1 MEPSKSNAGDETL
14 SSVELPDTRA
24 SSVTLDFSN
33 TQVYDPML
41 DPEAIS
47 TEAFTRP
54 SIFHPLQPGGPHLR
68 SRPLDTIPQS
78 LRQKMSK
85 VKKEQDG
92 VYLPNSLPQKPRPI
106 YISDDEQMDENF
118 QKSTES
124 NRRSSRES
132 TTFEEKRELSNKYS
146 TLNLSKRPYE
156 AESSNNLSTRL
167 APMHNPMTKLGRLVD
182 NVNATQLAML
192 RKTRHQQN
200 IRAAKQNEEPQSQIN
215 GSISSQRAE
224 DDLSWMAEA
233 TVPDEEYDDLVRQ
246 VETLQQKERNGKIT
260 NAEKILLTKSK
271 RELLLKNRLKKAAA
285 QAETHDSDDDSLFV
299 PDETRNEA
307 AERHTRGVPRA
318 FEKNMSTVKK
328 EDGTRSSLEDANLEI
343 ILRKAIEDGSK
354 ASSSLEA
361 KTERG
366 KKPRKKV
373 AKNAREV
380 FERDQQKHQ
389 NKERRKALKKS
400 RQPVRKVAKKSTTSK
415 KRKGGV
421 KAKKDLEK
429 HFRSFAF
436 TKSGGGVDVLAQ
448 RILNDLKSSDQ
459 IADRINDPIFNIEPE
474 EQIVEGNKQSQ
485 LRKLLDNIPHN
496 SNRTKAKSDQSI
508 LLQASKS
515 FGYARVKAVD
525 GKWLVKG
532 MKSTLYHHQLTGAQ
546 WMLSR
551 ELGQAPFGGLLADGM
566 GLGKTVQMLACMVG
580 NLPQDEDLKRRRKA
594 TLIVAPCSL
603 LDQWMDEI
611 RVHAEKSLFPKIVRY
626 TSRSNLSTDVLEDLD
641 IVVVS
646 YTEVMRQMPFPDQKT
661 LKEIGKR
668 GYANWLK
675 KAYDQLGPLHKIS
688 WYRVVLDEAHTIKNN
703 AARTSVACQ
712 NLKSL
717 YKWCLTGTPILNRLE
732 E

>member
-1 MEPSKSNAGDETL
+1 MEPSQSDAGDEAL
-14 SSVELPDTRA
+14 SSIELPDTQA

-33 TQVYDPML
+33 TQAYDPMRN
-41 DPEAIS
+41 PEAIS
-47 TEAFTRP
+47 TETFTRP
-54 SIFHPLQPGGPHLR
+54 SIFKPLQPGGPHLR
-68 SRPLDTIPQS
+68 SRPLDTIPPS

-92 VYLPNSLPQKPRPI
+92 VYLPNSLPQKAHPI

-118 QKSTES
+118 QKSTKS
-124 NRRSSRES
+124 NHRPSRES
-132 TTFEEKRELSNKYS
+132 TTFEEKNELSNKHS
-146 TLNLSKRPYE
+146 TLNLAKRPYE
-156 AESSNNLSTRL
+156 AESSNNLSTTL
-167 APMHNPMTKLGRLVD
+167 APIHNTMTKLGRFVD

-200 IRAAKQNEEPQSQIN
+200 IRASKQNEEPQSQIN

-233 TVPDEEYDDLVRQ
+233 TVPDEEYDDLVCQ

-285 QAETHDSDDDSLFV
+285 EAETHDSDDDSLFV
-299 PDETRNEA
+299 TDETRNEA

-318 FEKNMSTVKK
+318 FEENSPTVKK
-328 EDGTRSSLEDANLEI
+328 EEGTRNSLEDASLEI
-343 ILRKAIEDGSK
+343 ILRKAIEDGGK
-354 ASSSLEA
+354 ASSNLEA
-361 KTERG
+361 KTERE

-380 FERDQQKHQ
+380 FERDQQMRQ
-389 NKERRKALKKS
+389 SKERRKALKKS
-400 RQPVRKVAKKSTTSK
+400 RQPVRKAAKKSTTSK

-429 HFRSFAF
+429 HFQSFGS

-448 RILNDLKSSDQ
+448 RFLNDLKSSDQ

-485 LRKLLDNIPHN
+485 LRKLLNNIPHN
-496 SNRTKAKSDQSI
+496 SNRTKAKSDKLI

-580 NLPQDEDLKRRRKA
+580 NLPQDEDLKQRRKA

-611 RVHAEKSLFPKIVRY
+611 RVHAEKSIFPKIVRY
-626 TSRSNLSTDVLEDLD
+626 TSRLNLSTDVLEDLD

-661 LKEIGKR
+661 LNEIGKR

-688 WYRVVLDEAHTIKNN
+688 WYRVVLDEAHAIKNN

-717 YKWCLTGTPILNRLE
+717 YRWCLTGTPILNRLE